1 MSLQPPTGAGP
12 AMPASQRRAAGGAA
26 VAMIAGMAV
35 LAILAPRLGAPTIF
49 LCEAGLMLAVLS
61 AIGLALNGR
70 VLGAAIDGRNRVSL
84 SKLQMLLWTTLVAS
98 ALITL
103 AAYRLHDPAIAALGA
118 GLKITIPGEL
128 LLAMGVSAASFVA
141 TPTILSL
148 KAAETPSA
156 ASVDDLATA
165 RGGTERSIGKVDARK
180 SPADASFTDLF
191 RGDEVGNALSVDLSK
206 VQQVAITLLL
216 LGVYAASVF
225 QTLLTAPTAN
235 ALPAL
240 DKDFVTL
247 MAISHGSY
255 LAYKAAPKTSS
266 GVAGATDTP
275 APQDQRP
282 PGAVPVARAHAAA
295 ISP

>member
-1 MSLQPPTGAGP
+1 MNLSLPAGLHP
-12 AMPASQRRAAGGAA
+12 EDSKGQRRLAGGLSVVFIA
-26 VAMIAGMAV
+26 VMAG
-35 LAILAPRLGAPTIF
+35 LAIRAPRFGAPTIF
-49 LCEAGLMLAVLS
+49 LCEAGLMLAVLA

-70 VLGAAIDGRNRVSL
+70 MLGAAIDGRNRVSL
-84 SKLQMLLWTTLVAS
+84 SKLQMLLWTTLVVS

-103 AAYRLHDPAIAALGA
+103 GAYRMHDTAIAAQGA

-156 ASVDDLATA
+156 ASVDDLTAA
-165 RGGTERSIGKVDARK
+165 RGDVGRRVGKVDARK
-180 SPADASFTDLF
+180 SPAYASFTDLF

-225 QTLLTAPTAN
+225 QTLQQAPTAT

-266 GVAGATDTP
+266 GVAGATDAP
-275 APQDQRP
+275 APQDLRP
-282 PGAVPVARAHAAA
+282 PGAVPVAKAH
-295 ISP
+295 